1 MITCLSIKVPSL
13 WPVAVRSTDPFPQL
27 PVTLL
32 NCKISKE
39 NKTPASRGIKADV
52 LACGGCV
59 HVKALFAVNFFFFFS
74 LWQIYLIHMKQILYT
89 FHLHIYI
96 HFKDIHVT
104 IYLVYNNYKYS
115 ISASMFAIS
124 FTLNLVHFSNILKRV
139 INSFLNH
146 RNIILLFL
154 DLSSKDSISHSL

>member
-1 MITCLSIKVPSL
+1 M
-13 WPVAVRSTDPFPQL
+13 
-27 PVTLL
+27 
-32 NCKISKE
+32 N
-39 NKTPASRGIKADV
+39 
-52 LACGGCV
+52 
-59 HVKALFAVNFFFFFS
+59 S

-124 FTLNLVHFSNILKRV
+124 FTLNLVHFSYYILKRV
-139 INSFLNH
+139 INSFLKY
-146 RNIILLFL
+146 RNIILFFL
-154 DLSSKDSISHSL
+154 DLFSKDNTSHSL